1 MSEGDEGQRL
11 FDISCIRTLTLG
23 CSKTLRNPLL
33 VGAQDFNA
41 LAKDHQGLVDIARLF
56 ESFAARLRIFASF

>member
-1 MSEGDEGQRL
+1 MSEWDDSQRL
-11 FDISCIRTLTLG
+11 FDIPCIRSLTLS

-33 VGAQDFNA
+33 VGTHNFNA
-41 LAKDHQGLVDIARLF
+41 LAEDHQGLVDIARLF